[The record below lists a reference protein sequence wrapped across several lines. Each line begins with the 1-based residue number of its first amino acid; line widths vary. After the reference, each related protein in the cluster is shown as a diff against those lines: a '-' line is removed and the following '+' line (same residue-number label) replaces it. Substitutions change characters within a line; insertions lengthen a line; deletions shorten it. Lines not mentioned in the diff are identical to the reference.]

1 MRCKCMFH
9 IVRQARKEN
18 LEISVTDVLK
28 RREKMGSFSV
38 LIKSHQLKPEKAE
51 KEGGKQPASGRNENQ
66 LQT

>member
-18 LEISVTDVLK
+18 LEISITDVLK
-28 RREKMGSFSV
+28 RREKMGSYNV

-51 KEGGKQPASGRNENQ
+51 KEGGKQLASGRNKNQ